1 MEYDYPFEA
10 YQLLNLKGRILQFIR
25 HERNREP
32 PLTAKD
38 IQKEFNIGKSTASE
52 HLTFLENLRLVE
64 RVREGKY
71 KHIYPTDKVDLLFKD
86 FFA

>member
-1 MEYDYPFEA
+1 
-10 YQLLNLKGRILQFIR
+10 LLGLSLVPNRFKDFFNVPALKV
-25 HERNREP
+25 P
-32 PLTAKD
+32 VLTAKD